1 MYISLLLFTFMIA
14 PIILEDVDP
23 SYPSPRI
30 VIVGETGSGKSSLAN
45 ALLGCDPLSGGC
57 LFEVC
62 DGVDSCTKNTAI
74 GFGPWLG
81 HHEQFTVREDLNWF
95 K

>member
-1 MYISLLLFTFMIA
+1 MCLLLLLFSCMIS
-14 PIILEDVDP
+14 PIYLLNVDP

-81 HHEQFTVREDLNWF
+81 HKEYFTVRQP
-95 K
+95 

>member
-1 MYISLLLFTFMIA
+1 MIA

-30 VIVGETGSGKSSLAN
+30 AIVGETGSGKSSLAN

-81 HHEQFTVREDLNWF
+81 HDDHFTVGEDLNYLI
-95 K
+95 